1 MAKFINPPSKLTAA
15 QRRDLTNQIRSFR
28 SVDEFRAAMTG
39 EMLAYLGCNERSSSH
54 EIELGI
60 VEMCRVYNQELY
72 KTIKK

>member
-1 MAKFINPPSKLTAA
+1 MAKFINPKPQLTAA

-28 SVDEFRAAMTG
+28 SVDEFRAALTG
-39 EMLAYLGCNERSSSH
+39 EMLTYLGCNERSSSR
-54 EIELGI
+54 EIEVGI